1 MPTPRNTLPVP
12 EVAAV
17 FPDLNL
23 QQFRLLGFC
32 AFYGSYPPSPWTVTM
47 YEGKFHLPKNR
58 TAKERQDLEQAG
70 YLHENVVRPADYFRI
85 VIPLILHYSEWI
97 PVFEEI
103 GRYRSDE
110 RIYLWKVAKC
120 LADGDMTGAMR
131 LPYPEKNQTTW
142 KYFQPLILKEDE
154 NVNIL
159 SILPQRHAVLAL
171 ENILQEALAEET
183 LTDGLCSRVQDLA
196 RTWLNQPEPIL
207 DHAAACRFYR
217 TGVLPERV
225 KERDSMWTCGIRAI
239 NSLIRGDQPE
249 AMEEFQ
255 KAVIGLPDSC
265 DGAFPD
271 PLLAWFHALCL
282 IRNSCRYPGKRSS
295 SLISNLLNSREM
307 RFSTTHSP
315 TRILLAHFDSTD
327 KNCQNSVKNELSGF
341 LAKDRTPLGRHF
353 AMMLARYFRLEDK
366 ACKELGLEGEELSE
380 IAILHNEMAAL
391 FPVTTAERERLRDL
405 FGGGSVIGT
414 VPRKEPWA
422 LALSSLTEFVS
433 SSQGNPVPTE
443 QRIEKR
449 IIYFVNEKWI
459 TAIVEQSRKAG
470 TEEWS
475 KGTLLARPIF
485 LRGGYDSMDMT
496 DLKLSRALG
505 NKVIDIPDINII
517 VPIMAGT
524 GRLFTGLHTRL
535 PLTPVEIEEQAPF
548 LNFTSKGGSIVA
560 SSNVRRT
567 QDKAIPPISV
577 FRNNGKYFVIRANP
591 VQRDIIA
598 KVLEVGSF
606 PAVALGEIRRI
617 ISSLE
622 GILEVRSSLA
632 GVAVIPTMRGSARLC
647 LRIAPLPDELQGYR
661 MEMSAAP
668 YEEGKLRC
676 VPGQGAE
683 DVYDDT
689 SGEARFIRRDLQ
701 AEFDNFVEFREYL
714 EAEVTPE
721 FDGQDACSL
730 YANESLL
737 KVLTWAYDHRD
748 KCFVE
753 WPEGRALRFRG
764 DIRSTDVDITVKSD
778 IRWFAVEGQVNVG
791 EDKYD
796 LKELLMAM
804 RASEVKGFVKLGD
817 KDYVRMTKTLQRH
830 LEALEDMLSIRAGR
844 GKVVPVYRV
853 GHLARVLGEEG
864 GLRGTMDEDFKRLL
878 NRMQEAYD
886 SVPEPP
892 TGLRATLRDYQKEGY
907 VWMKRLDAWGAGA
920 CLADD
925 MGLGKTVQS
934 LAFLLSKAAD
944 GPSLVVAPKSVVP
957 NWDLECARFAPGLR
971 VTVLNEVSNRED
983 CIAAAGPGDLI
994 LTTYGVLGTASG
1006 LLASKQWNVVCL
1018 DEAHQIK
1025 NRNTRVSAA
1034 AMDLHAGSRLILT
1047 GTPLQNH
1054 LGELWNLFQF
1064 INPGLLGEWTDFKY
1078 KYMHGNLDEE
1088 HRDMLRD
1095 LVQPFILRRTKEEVL
1110 DELPEKIVYEQMVEL
1125 SPEEMQI
1132 YEATRKYVEDHL
1144 SKKAGGNREKQADGQ
1159 EHVKIEFFA
1168 ELTKLRLCACSAS
1181 LAYDD
1186 WQRESSKTEALLGLI
1201 GQISAVEGNSVLVF
1215 SQFTSYLAQVKAA
1228 LDRKGLRYLYLDGQ
1242 TELDERRTLVEQFQ
1256 NGDCPLFIASLK
1268 AGSLGLNLTA
1278 ANYVIILDPWWNPAI
1293 ENQAMDRAHRIGQR
1307 RTVTVIRLIAMHTIE
1322 EKILRLHE
1330 TKQKL
1335 SDDMLD
1341 GTAYSGSLTMDDV
1354 LEMVSPFR

>member
-1 MPTPRNTLPVP
+1 MPTPRNTIPVP
-12 EVAAV
+12 EVAAA
-17 FPDLNL
+17 FPGLNL

-32 AFYGSYPPSPWTVTM
+32 AFYGSYPSSPWTITM
-47 YEGKFHLPKNR
+47 YEGKFGLPKNR

-70 YLHENVVRPADYFRI
+70 YLHGNAVRPTDYFRI
-85 VIPLILHYSEWI
+85 VIPLILHYPEWM

-110 RIYLWKVAKC
+110 NIYLWKVAKC
-120 LADGDMTGAMR
+120 LADGNLRNAAR
-131 LPYPEKNQTTW
+131 LRFPAKGYTIW
-142 KYFQPLILKEDE
+142 SYFMPVALEGDDRE
-154 NVNIL
+154 NIL
-159 SILPQRHAVLAL
+159 SILPQDTATLVL
-171 ENILQEALAEET
+171 EGILQESMEAET
-183 LTDGLCSRVQDLA
+183 LTDELSEKVRALA
-196 RTWLNQPEPIL
+196 LACLNNPRPVL
-207 DHAAACRFYR
+207 DRIEAYRFYR
-217 TGVLPERV
+217 TGILPGDVPGTES
-225 KERDSMWTCGIRAI
+225 EWTLGIRAV
-239 NSLIRGDQPE
+239 SALIRGDLAGAKDGFNRAAQY
-249 AMEEFQ
+249 
-255 KAVIGLPDSC
+255 LPVSC
-265 DGAFPD
+265 DGTFPD
-271 PLLAWFHALCL
+271 RILTWFHALCL
-282 IRNSCRYPGKRSS
+282 ARDNRKYHNERSGRALGRLTGSSGFRYQ
-295 SLISNLLNSREM
+295 
-307 RFSTTHSP
+307 TTHSP
-315 TRILLAHFDSTD
+315 TRTLLAHFDSTD
-327 KNCQNSVKNELSGF
+327 KSCQQYVKNELSDI

-353 AMMLARYFRLEDK
+353 AQMLARYFRLDDDALE
-366 ACKELGLEGEELSE
+366 ELGLDQADLSPT
-380 IAILHNEMAAL
+380 AVLRNEMAAL
-391 FPVTTAERERLRDL
+391 LPVTTAERERLRDL

-414 VPRKEPWA
+414 VPRKEPWEMT
-422 LALSSLTEFVS
+422 LSRLTEFVS
-433 SSQGNPVPTE
+433 SSQGDSVPKE
-443 QRIEKR
+443 QHVEKR
-449 IIYFVNEKWI
+449 IIYFVDEKWI
-459 TAIVEQSRKAG
+459 TAIVEQSRDAG

-475 KGTLLARPIF
+475 KETLLSRPVF

-496 DLKLSRALG
+496 DFKLCHALG
-505 NKVIDIPDINII
+505 NKVIDYPDINVI

-524 GRLFTGLHTRL
+524 GRIFKGEYTRRPHI
-535 PLTPVEIEEQAPF
+535 PLEIEEEEPF
-548 LNFTSKGGSIVA
+548 LNFTSKGGDIVV
-560 SSNVRRT
+560 SSNVRRMQNRT
-567 QDKAIPPISV
+567 IPPVSV
-577 FRNNGKYFVIRANP
+577 SRNNGKFFIVRANP

-598 KVLEVGSF
+598 KLLDVGSF
-606 PAVALGEIRRI
+606 PATAIGEIRNAI
-617 ISSLE
+617 ASLE

-632 GVAVIPTMRGSARLC
+632 GTAVIPTMRGSVRLC
-647 LRIAPLPDELQGYR
+647 LRIAPLPDDLQGYR

-668 YEEGKLRC
+668 YEEGDLRC

-689 SGEARFIRRDLQ
+689 GGEARFIRRDLQ
-701 AEFDNFVEFREYL
+701 AEFDNFAELKEYL
-714 EAEVTPE
+714 EAEVMPE
-721 FDGQDACSL
+721 FDGQYACSL
-730 YANESLL
+730 HANESLL

-764 DIRSTDVDITVKSD
+764 DIRSTDVDITVKSN
-778 IRWFAVEGQVNVG
+778 IRWFEVEGQVSVG
-791 EDKYD
+791 KDKYD
-796 LKELLMAM
+796 LMELLMAI

-830 LEALEDMLSIRAGR
+830 LEALEDMLSLRAGHD
-844 GKVVPVYRV
+844 KVVPVYRV

-971 VTVLNEVSNRED
+971 VTVLNDVSNRED

-994 LTTYGVLGTASG
+994 LTTYGVLGTESR
-1006 LLASKQWNVVCL
+1006 LLAAKQWNVVCL

-1034 AMDLHAGSRLILT
+1034 AMDLRAGSRLILT

-1064 INPGLLGEWTDFKY
+1064 INPGLLGEWTNFKY
-1078 KYMHGNLDEE
+1078 KYMHGDLDEE

-1095 LVQPFILRRTKEEVL
+1095 LVQPFILRRTKEDVL
-1110 DELPEKIVYEQMVEL
+1110 DELPEKIVCEQMVEL

-1132 YEATRKYVEDHL
+1132 YEATRKYVEDRL
-1144 SKKAGGNREKQADGQ
+1144 SKKAGGSRKKDDQ
-1159 EHVKIEFFA
+1159 EPVRIEFFA

-1181 LAYDD
+1181 LVYDD
-1186 WQRESSKTEALLGLI
+1186 WQLGSSKTGALLRLLD
-1201 GQISAVEGNSVLVF
+1201 QISAVEGNSVLVF

-1268 AGSLGLNLTA
+1268 AGGLGLNLTA

-1341 GTAYSGSLTMDDV
+1341 GTAYSGKLMMDDV

>member
-1 MPTPRNTLPVP
+1 MSTPRNTLPVP
-12 EVAAV
+12 EVAAA
-17 FPDLNL
+17 FPGLNL

-47 YEGKFHLPKNR
+47 YEGKFGLPKNR

-70 YLHENVVRPADYFRI
+70 YLHGNAVRPADYFRI
-85 VIPLILHYSEWI
+85 VIPLILHYPEWM

-110 RIYLWKVAKC
+110 KIYLWKVAKC
-120 LADGDMTGAMR
+120 LADGNMTGAMR
-131 LPYPEKNQTTW
+131 LPYPEKNQEAW
-142 KYFQPLILKEDE
+142 KYFQPLVLKGDE
-154 NVNIL
+154 NVNVL
-159 SILPQRHAVLAL
+159 SILPQRHAALTL
-171 ENILQEALAEET
+171 ENILQEALAGET
-183 LTDGLCSRVQDLA
+183 LTDGLCNQVQDLA
-196 RTWLNQPEPIL
+196 RAWLSQPEPIL
-207 DHAAACRFYR
+207 DRAAVCRFYG

-239 NSLIRGDQPE
+239 STLIRGDQSE

-255 KAVIGLPDSC
+255 KAAIGLPDSC

-271 PLLAWFHALCL
+271 PVLAWFHALCL

-295 SLISNLLNSREM
+295 YLISTLLKSSVM
-307 RFSTTHSP
+307 RFSTTHTP
-315 TRILLAHFDSTD
+315 ARILLTDFDSTD
-327 KNCQNSVKNELSGF
+327 KNCQKSVEKELSYF
-341 LAKDRTPLGRHF
+341 LANDRTPLGRHF

-380 IAILHNEMAAL
+380 IAILRNEMAAL
-391 FPVTTAERERLRDL
+391 LPVTTTERERLRDL

-422 LALSSLTEFVS
+422 LALSSLTEYVS
-433 SSQGNPVPTE
+433 SSQGDSAPKE

-449 IIYFVNEKWI
+449 IIYFVDDKWI

-475 KGTLLARPIF
+475 KGTLLARPVF

-496 DLKLSRALG
+496 DLKLCQALG
-505 NKVIDIPDINII
+505 NKTIDIPDINFI

-524 GRLFTGLHTRL
+524 GRVFKGEHTRQPHI
-535 PLTPVEIEEQAPF
+535 PLEIEEEEPF
-548 LNFTSKGGSIVA
+548 LNFTGKGGNIVV
-560 SSNVRRT
+560 SSNVRRMQNRT
-567 QDKAIPPISV
+567 IPPVSV
-577 FRNNGKYFVIRANP
+577 FFNNGKYFVIRANP

-598 KVLEVGSF
+598 KLLDVGSF
-606 PAVALGEIRRI
+606 PATALGEIRNAI
-617 ISSLE
+617 ASLE

-632 GVAVIPTMRGSARLC
+632 GTAVIPTMRGSARLC
-647 LRIAPLPDELQGYR
+647 LRISPLPDDLQGYR

-668 YEEGKLRC
+668 YEEGSLRC

-689 SGEARFIRRDLQ
+689 GGEARFIRRDLQ
-701 AEFDNFVEFREYL
+701 AEFDNFAELKEYL

-764 DIRSTDVDITVKSD
+764 DIRSTDVDITVKSN
-778 IRWFAVEGQVNVG
+778 IRWFEVEGQVNVG
-791 EDKYD
+791 KDQYD
-796 LKELLMAM
+796 LMELLMAM

-817 KDYVRMTKTLQRH
+817 KDYVRMAKTLQRH
-830 LEALEDMLSIRAGR
+830 LEALEDMLSLRAGR

-864 GLRGTMDEDFKRLL
+864 GLRGTMDEGFKRLL

-971 VTVLNEVSNRED
+971 VTVLNDVSNRED

-994 LTTYGVLGTASG
+994 LTTYGVLGTASR
-1006 LLASKQWNVVCL
+1006 LLAAKQWNVVCL

-1078 KYMHGNLDEE
+1078 KYMHGDLDEE

-1132 YEATRKYVEDHL
+1132 YEATRKYVEDRL
-1144 SKKAGGNREKQADGQ
+1144 SKKAGGNREKDDQ

-1181 LAYDD
+1181 LVYDD
-1186 WQRESSKTEALLGLI
+1186 WQLGSSKTEALLGLLD
-1201 GQISAVEGNSVLVF
+1201 QISAVEGNSVLVF

-1268 AGSLGLNLTA
+1268 AGGLGLNLTA
-1278 ANYVIILDPWWNPAI
+1278 ANYVVILDPWWNPAI

-1341 GTAYSGSLTMDDV
+1341 GTAYSGNLTMDDV